1 MRLHANRRNIATAST
16 SFNVVMDAEELTDI
30 FYTSDKKGQVCRVK
44 LNGQGFMLQRESNNG
59 RSREQLINMN
69 DIVGSRCIVVKKD
82 RRACSMLC
90 SYAMQNDGSRS
101 DSGDETKKKPT
112 SVTYEHNDASAY
124 LYVFAY
130 ILNKKHLRN
139 IIRRERTVLKL
150 RFRSFDTF
158 GENMREA
165 ERWYHTVRAFKGHS
179 LGTNDTN
186 ERHILVLLNPKS
198 GSGKAREIFNRQVVP
213 VLNEAEQAYDLH
225 VTKHANYAREFVR
238 VKALDNYSGIVAV
251 GGDGL
256 LFEILNGLLMRADW
270 QEARHIPLGIVPCGS
285 GNGLARS
292 VAHVCGEPY
301 EPKPILGATLTTLS
315 GKSIPMDV
323 VRIQQQN
330 QILYSFLSVGWGL
343 ISDIDI
349 ESERLRSL
357 GYQRFTIWT
366 LHRLISLRTY
376 RGKVSYLPKDN
387 FYMESDIISLSA
399 ADPLPLKHSRSC
411 NTCLDKLNRG
421 CFQSN
426 ECIEASKYYDVISL
440 QNSLNQSLH
449 SRCDSWFS
457 PGSCRSTYHSV
468 SESIY
473 QSVEGD
479 SDSES
484 RRLHLSNLSVNFCGP
499 TGNAPTL
506 EEPVPD
512 DWIVE
517 EGEFVMVQAAYQT
530 HLGSDCFFVPQAKF
544 NDGIIYVVIIRTGI
558 SRSQLLNFMMGMSS
572 GTHVPVTNNEFIK
585 MVPVTAFRIEPY
597 DNEGILTVDGER
609 IEFGPLQAE
618 ILPGMVRVMAPK

>member
-1 MRLHANRRNIATAST
+1 
-16 SFNVVMDAEELTDI
+16 MDVEELTDI

-44 LNGQGFMLQRESNNG
+44 LNGQGFTLQRESSNG
-59 RSREQLINMN
+59 SSREQLIGLD
-69 DIVGSRCIVVKKD
+69 DIIGSRCIVVKKD

-90 SYAMQNDGSRS
+90 SYAMQTDGNRS
-101 DSGDETKKKPT
+101 DSGDETKKKST
-112 SVTYEHNDASAY
+112 SVSYEHGDASAY

-158 GENMREA
+158 GDNMREA
-165 ERWYHTVRAFKGHS
+165 ERWYHTVRAFKGRS
-179 LGTNDTN
+179 LGNNGTE
-186 ERHILVLLNPKS
+186 ERRILVLLNPKS
-198 GSGKAREIFNRQVVP
+198 GAGKAREIFNRQVVP
-213 VLNEAEQAYDLH
+213 VLNEAEQQYDLH

-238 VKALDNYSGIVAV
+238 VKILDNYSGIVAV

-256 LFEILNGLLMRADW
+256 FFEILNGLLMRADW
-270 QEARHIPLGIVPCGS
+270 MDARNIPLGIVPCGS

-301 EPKPILGATLTTLS
+301 EPKPILGATLTVLS
-315 GKSIPMDV
+315 GKSIAMDV
-323 VRIQQQN
+323 VRIQQHN
-330 QILYSFLSVGWGL
+330 QILYSFLSIGWGL

-376 RGKVSYLPKDN
+376 RGKVSYLPKIN
-387 FYMESDIISLSA
+387 PYIESDTISL

-411 NTCLDKLNRG
+411 NTCLDKLNNG
-421 CFQSN
+421 CFQST
-426 ECIEASKYYDVISL
+426 ECIDASKYYDVISL
-440 QNSLNQSLH
+440 QNSLNQSVN

-473 QSVEGD
+473 HSVEGD
-479 SDSES
+479 SDGES
-484 RRLHLSNLSVNFCGP
+484 RLQLSNLSVHLCGP
-499 TGNAPTL
+499 TGSAPTL
-506 EEPVPD
+506 DEPVPSS
-512 DWIVE
+512 WVVE
-517 EGEFVMVQAAYQT
+517 EGEFVMVHAAYQT
-530 HLGSDCFFVPQAKF
+530 HLGSDCFFVPPAKF
-544 NDGIIYVVIIRTGI
+544 NDGTIYVVIIRSGI

-572 GTHVPVTNNEFIK
+572 GTHVPVMNNEYIK

-618 ILPGMVRVMAPK
+618 MLSSMVRVMTPK

>member
-1 MRLHANRRNIATAST
+1 ME
-16 SFNVVMDAEELTDI
+16 VEELTDI

-44 LNGQGFMLQRESNNG
+44 LNGQGFTLQRETTNN
-59 RSREQLINMN
+59 RSREQLIGLD

-82 RRACSMLC
+82 RRGCSMLC
-90 SYAMQNDGSRS
+90 SSAAQNDGNRS
-101 DSGDETKKKPT
+101 DSGDDTKKKYNA
-112 SVTYEHNDASAY
+112 VTFQHNDASAY

-158 GENMREA
+158 GDNMREA
-165 ERWYHTVRAFKGHS
+165 ERWYHTVRAFKGRS
-179 LGTNDTN
+179 LGYNDID
-186 ERHILVLLNPKS
+186 ERRILVLLNPKS

-213 VLNEAEQAYDLH
+213 VLNEAEQPYDLH

-238 VKALDNYSGIVAV
+238 VKVLDNYSGIVAV

-256 LFEILNGLLMRADW
+256 FFEILNGLLMRADW
-270 QEARHIPLGIVPCGS
+270 LDARNILLGIVPCGS

-292 VAHVCGEPY
+292 IAHVCGEPY
-301 EPKPILGATLTTLS
+301 EPKPILGATLTMLS
-315 GKSIPMDV
+315 GKSMAMDV

-376 RGKVSYLPKDN
+376 RGKVSYLPKEN
-387 FYMESDIISLSA
+387 VYMESDTISLA
-399 ADPLPLKHSRSC
+399 EPLPLKHSRSC
-411 NTCLDKLNRG
+411 NTCLDTLNSG
-421 CFQSN
+421 CFQSTD
-426 ECIEASKYYDVISL
+426 CIEASKYYDVISL
-440 QNSLNQSLH
+440 QNSINQSLK

-457 PGSCRSTYHSV
+457 PASCRSTYHSV

-473 QSVEGD
+473 HSVDGG
-479 SDSES
+479 SDAES
-484 RRLHLSNLSVNFCGP
+484 HLQHSNLSVHLCGP
-499 TGNAPTL
+499 TGSAPTL
-506 EEPVPD
+506 NEPVPAS
-512 DWIVE
+512 WVVE
-517 EGEFVMVQAAYQT
+517 EGEFVMVHAAYQT

-544 NDGIIYVVIIRTGI
+544 NDGIIYVVIIRSGI
-558 SRSQLLNFMMGMSS
+558 SRSQLLNFLMGMSS
-572 GTHVPVTNNEFIK
+572 GTHVPVTNNEFVK
-585 MVPVTAFRIEPY
+585 MVPVTALRIEPY

-618 ILPGMVRVMAPK
+618 LLPSMVRVMAPK

>member
-1 MRLHANRRNIATAST
+1 
-16 SFNVVMDAEELTDI
+16 MDAEELTDI

-44 LNGQGFMLQRESNNG
+44 LNGQGFTLQRETSNN
-59 RSREQLINMN
+59 RSREQVIDLK
-69 DIVGSRCIVVKKD
+69 DIVGSRCIIVKKD
-82 RRACSMLC
+82 RRGCSMLC
-90 SYAMQNDGSRS
+90 SSSNAAQTDGNRS
-101 DSGDETKKKPT
+101 DSGDETKKR
-112 SVTYEHNDASAY
+112 SNYLTYEHSDASAY

-130 ILNKKHLRN
+130 ILNKKQLRN

-158 GENMREA
+158 VDNMREA
-165 ERWYHTVRAFKGHS
+165 KRWYHTVKSFKGLS
-179 LGTNDTN
+179 LSSNGTTTTDG
-186 ERHILVLLNPKS
+186 RRILVLLNPKS

-213 VLNEAEQAYDLH
+213 VLNEAEQSYDLH
-225 VTKHANYAREFVR
+225 VTKHPNYAREFIR
-238 VKALDNYSGIVAV
+238 VKNLDNYSGIVAI

-256 LFEILNGLLMRADW
+256 FFEILNGLLMRADW
-270 QEARHIPLGIVPCGS
+270 PEARHMPLGIVPCGS

-301 EPKPILGATLTTLS
+301 EPKPILGATLSVLS
-315 GKSIPMDV
+315 GRSIAMDV

-376 RGKVSYLPKDN
+376 HGKVSYLPKEKMGVAN
-387 FYMESDIISLSA
+387 CGGEETISLTA
-399 ADPLPLKHSRSC
+399 NLPTIPLKHSRSC
-411 NTCLDKLNRG
+411 NACLNKINNG
-421 CFQSN
+421 CFHSTQ
-426 ECIEASKYYDVISL
+426 CINSSKYYDVISL
-440 QNSLNQSLH
+440 QNSINQSLN
-449 SRCDSWFS
+449 SRCDSSWFS

-473 QSVEGD
+473 HSIEGE
-479 SDSES
+479 SDSCSE
-484 RRLHLSNLSVNFCGP
+484 HLKLSSNLSVHLCGP
-499 TGNAPTL
+499 TGSAPSL
-506 EEPVPD
+506 QEPVPAT
-512 DWIVE
+512 WVVE
-517 EGEFVMVQAAYQT
+517 EGEFVMVHAAYQT

-544 NDGIIYVVIIRTGI
+544 NDGIIYVVIIRRGI
-558 SRSQLLNFMMGMSS
+558 SRSQLLNFLMGMSTGS
-572 GTHVPVTNNEFIK
+572 HVPETNNEYIK

-597 DNEGILTVDGER
+597 GEEGILTVDGER

-618 ILPGMVRVMAPK
+618 MLPGMVRVMAPK